1 MPCAHSCRAFGGG
14 ASCLGEL
21 YIGFQKSRK
30 KDYVKIAFVQ
40 ITTFELFT
48 KGL

>member
-1 MPCAHSCRAFGGG
+1 MPCAHSCRALGGP
-14 ASCLGEL
+14 SCLGKL

-40 ITTFELFT
+40 ITTFELST